1 MKLIHS
7 TGILILLFLPVRSL
21 SQDVFPPSPVT
32 QVVLLGTGTPNPSPD
47 RSGPSVAVVVHDTP
61 YLVDFGPGVVR
72 RAAALSPRYGGSIK
86 GLAAKNLKH
95 AFLTHLHSDHTAGYP
110 DLILTPWVMGR
121 DAPLEVYGPEGLRN
135 MTDHIL
141 EAYREDIRYRLYGME
156 PANNE
161 GWRVNAHEFR
171 EEGVVY
177 RDSNVTVE
185 AFPVQHGTWPNAW
198 GYRFTTPDRVIV
210 ISGDTRPTE
219 KIVEYARGADILIH
233 EVYSHTMWEKKDDF
247 WKTYHRQNH
256 TSTLALGRIA
266 AQARPR
272 LVVLYHILSWGA
284 DDDDLLKEI
293 AREYDGRVVVG
304 KDLDVF

>member
-7 TGILILLFLPVRSL
+7 TGILILLFLPARSL
-21 SQDVFPPSPVT
+21 SQDVLPPSPVT
-32 QVVLLGTGTPNPSPD
+32 QVVLLGTGTPNPSPE

-72 RAAALSPRYGGSIK
+72 RATALSPRYGGSIK

-121 DAPLEVYGPEGLRN
+121 DAPLEVYGPEGLRD

-161 GWRVNAHEFR
+161 GWRVNAHEIR
-171 EEGVVY
+171 KEGVVY
-177 RDSNVTVE
+177 HDSNVTVE

-219 KIVEYARGADILIH
+219 KIVEYSRGADILIH
-233 EVYSHTMWEKKDDF
+233 EVYSQAMWEKKDDF
-247 WKTYHRQNH
+247 WKRYHKQNH
-256 TSTLALGRIA
+256 TSTLELGRLA

-284 DDDDLLKEI
+284 GDEDLLKEI
-293 AREYDGRVVVG
+293 ATVYDGKVAVG
-304 KDLDVF
+304 RDLEVF

>member
-1 MKLIHS
+1 MRLLQL
-7 TGILILLFLPVRSL
+7 TGILLFLILPVGSL
-21 SQDVFPPSPVT
+21 SQDLLPPSSVT
-32 QVVLLGTGTPNPSPD
+32 RVVLLGTGTPNPSPE

-72 RAAALSPRYGGSIK
+72 RAAAVSPRYGGNIQ
-86 GLAAKNLKH
+86 GLAVKNLKH

-141 EAYREDIRYRLYGME
+141 EAYCEDIRYRLYGME

-161 GWRVNAHEFR
+161 GWRVNAHEIR

-198 GYRFTTPDRVIV
+198 GYRFTTPDRVVV

-233 EVYSHTMWEKKDDF
+233 EVYSQAMWEKKDDF
-247 WKTYHRQNH
+247 WKRYHKRNH
-256 TSTLALGRIA
+256 TSTLELGRLA
-266 AQARPR
+266 ARARPR

-293 AREYDGRVVVG
+293 AREYDGPVVVG
-304 KDLDVF
+304 KDLDIF